1 MRVSLITT
9 VRNEADS
16 ISSFLQGLL
25 SQTHQPD
32 EVVIADGGSTDGTVA
47 AIQAFA
53 KSHPH
58 VKVISAPG
66 NIAVGR
72 NAAIKAATHS
82 IIAVTDAGSTAE
94 PTWLEEI
101 LKPLSDPK
109 VGVSSGFFQVAP
121 TNTFEAVSS
130 ALLNQQASELNDDWL
145 PSSRSIAFRK
155 EAWEKVSGYPENLTM
170 AGEDT
175 LFDLNLKKAGYVFK
189 FAPKAVVHWQPRS
202 TLKAF
207 WKQQFSYARGDG
219 QYWPQ
224 SVGYGKKLG
233 FYTLLAAV
241 KIAALVL
248 ELRELYLGTVV
259 VYIAYLLFRS
269 RKTWQRSRNF
279 GYTITSIPLVIIF
292 DLANITGFLRGVFEW
307 STNPRYRQGN
317 HHEK

>member
-9 VRNEADS
+9 VRNEAGS

-47 AIQAFA
+47 AIEAFA
-53 KSHPH
+53 KLHPH
-58 VKVISAPG
+58 VRVISAPG
-66 NIAVGR
+66 NIAAGR
-72 NAAIKAATHS
+72 NAAIKAASHPV
-82 IIAVTDAGSTAE
+82 IAVTDAGSTAE

-101 LKPLSDPK
+101 IKPLSDSK
-109 VGVSSGFFQVAP
+109 VSVSSGFFQVAP

-155 EAWEKVSGYPENLTM
+155 EAWEKVGGYPENLTM

-175 LFDLNLKKAGYVFK
+175 LFDLNLKKAGYTFK

-202 TLKAF
+202 NLKAF

-233 FYTLLAAV
+233 FYVFLAVAKIVGFTLG
-241 KIAALVL
+241 IPAL
-248 ELRELYLGTVV
+248 YQATVV
-259 VYIAYLLFRS
+259 LYVTYLLFRS
-269 RKTWQRSRNF
+269 RKTWQRSHNL
-279 GYTITSIPLVIIF
+279 GYTIASIPLVVIF
-292 DLANITGFLRGVFEW
+292 DLANILGFLRGVIEW
-307 STNPRYRQGN
+307 STNPRYRQATPHG
-317 HHEK
+317 K